1 MTPRQAAHLTSRQK
15 RGRPALNG
23 NVGTCSTAAVGR
35 MKIVVDRDECE
46 ANAICVGILPDVFE
60 VDDDDRLVLHQEYP
74 SDDQLDK
81 ARLAV
86 SSCPKRAL
94 ALEEVEQ

>member
-1 MTPRQAAHLTSRQK
+1 MSHL
-15 RGRPALNG
+15 ALNG
-23 NVGTCSTAAVGR
+23 VVGTCSTAAVGR
-35 MKIVVDRDECE
+35 MKIVDDRDECE

-60 VDDDDRLVLHQEYP
+60 IDDDDRLVLHQEYP

>member
-1 MTPRQAAHLTSRQK
+1 MTPRQKMS
-15 RGRPALNG
+15 RPALNG
-23 NVGTCSTAAVGR
+23 IVGTCSTAAVGR